1 MYLPP
6 TSAAPSPTSTYGAT
20 AMADIKLDVN
30 QLTVT
35 TFAVS
40 GADRIAPSGE
50 SDPGMC
56 TCIDICPTD
65 GTCIAYG
72 CVNDPFT
79 VAVTE

>member
-1 MYLPP
+1 
-6 TSAAPSPTSTYGAT
+6 
-20 AMADIKLDVN
+20 MADIRLDVT
-30 QLTVT
+30 QLAVT
-35 TFAVS
+35 TFETS
-40 GADRIAPSGE
+40 GVDRLAPAGE

-79 VAVTE
+79 VTVAE